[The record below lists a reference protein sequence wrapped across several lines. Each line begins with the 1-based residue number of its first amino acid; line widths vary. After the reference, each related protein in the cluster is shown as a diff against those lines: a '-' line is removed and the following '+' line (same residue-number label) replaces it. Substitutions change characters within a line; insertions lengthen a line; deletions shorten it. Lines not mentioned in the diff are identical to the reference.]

1 MNAYSHLSMWVSV
14 AQSVSNLLVSVSTH
28 VLELLISFGE
38 RNTFLAHL
46 KQVTFSNL
54 TLNFKSRSYFYWFSY
69 VCMCIK
75 AGVLM
80 PLVDHH
86 HFRAFFCYCPQP
98 ILYVR
103 NCLLFVF
110 FLLWICLVPYV
121 PIPFWFWYISNFV
134 LICFASCSRSFL
146 VCDNQFLILE
156 AVENQQIHLR
166 ETANMSLMW
175 MMKLKN
181 SWCTLVVELRHVHK
195 SLFKI
200 SCHPH

>member
-1 MNAYSHLSMWVSV
+1 
-14 AQSVSNLLVSVSTH
+14 
-28 VLELLISFGE
+28 
-38 RNTFLAHL
+38 
-46 KQVTFSNL
+46 
-54 TLNFKSRSYFYWFSY
+54 
-69 VCMCIK
+69 MCIK

-80 PLVDHH
+80 PWLITTTWEPFSFIVPNQS
-86 HFRAFFCYCPQP
+86 FMWEIVFC
-98 ILYVR
+98 L
-103 NCLLFVF
+103 F

>member
-1 MNAYSHLSMWVSV
+1 MNAYSHISMWVSV

-28 VLELLISFGE
+28 VIELLISFGE
-38 RNTFLAHL
+38 RNTVLAHL
-46 KQVTFSNL
+46 KWVTFSNL

-110 FLLWICLVPYV
+110 FTVDLPCSIR
-121 PIPFWFWYISNFV
+121 SNTILV
-134 LICFASCSRSFL
+134 LIYFKFCFNLLCF
-146 VCDNQFLILE
+146 
-156 AVENQQIHLR
+156 
-166 ETANMSLMW
+166 M
-175 MMKLKN
+175 
-181 SWCTLVVELRHVHK
+181 
-195 SLFKI
+195 FKI
-200 SCHPH
+200 FSCLW